1 MEPPLNDNPPNLRSN
16 PLTQLDVDLEAAAA
30 IKAEMTQLLKDL
42 EQKATGKTQDKIGGW
57 RHHPKTWVKDNL
69 N

>member
-1 MEPPLNDNPPNLRSN
+1 
-16 PLTQLDVDLEAAAA
+16 
-30 IKAEMTQLLKDL
+30 MTQLLKDL